1 MVFSSLLFLCLFLPA
16 VLLGYFA
23 LQAIPEKKP
32 FTGQTKN
39 RICNL
44 WLLLA
49 SLFFYAWGEP
59 KYLFL
64 MAATALVDYG
74 AGLLLERMGKRG
86 NMPENSVKSAL
97 VRTGDASP
105 TGDAHGKSRG
115 AKVVLGVTV
124 VLNLGSL
131 CFFKYAGFLADNL
144 LRVLGVFGFTPGN
157 TAPFDFLGSVV
168 LPIGISFYTF
178 QTLSYV
184 IDVYRGTVRA
194 RRNFLDFFTYVSLF
208 PQLIAGPIVRYTD
221 VEKELTE
228 RRFLPSQA
236 ANGICRF
243 CVGLAKK
250 VLLANSAGALYET
263 LTADKTAAGGFTA
276 VMAWTASLAYFFQI
290 YFDFAGYSDMAIG
303 MGEIF
308 GFHFPENFRYP
319 YEASSVTDFWRRWHI
334 TLSSWFREY
343 LYIPLGGNRRGKGR
357 QIFNLFVVW
366 TLTGLWHGAGWN
378 FLLWGGYFFLLLLLE
393 KLFLLKYL
401 EGKGRLRGI
410 LRHIYA
416 LFCIFF
422 GWVLFAGSPGEMLPA
437 LAGIGLP
444 LCSPQSVYYLLTS
457 LPLLLLC
464 GVASTHYPT
473 ALLRRIDG
481 RLTVTRRA
489 SSGELSEE
497 AAAPSVLR
505 GALCLGLLLLS
516 LALLVGDSYN
526 PFLYFR
532 F

>member
-1 MVFSSLLFLCLFLPA
+1 
-16 VLLGYFA
+16 
-23 LQAIPEKKP
+23 
-32 FTGQTKN
+32 
-39 RICNL
+39 
-44 WLLLA
+44 
-49 SLFFYAWGEP
+49 
-59 KYLFL
+59 
-64 MAATALVDYG
+64 
-74 AGLLLERMGKRG
+74 
-86 NMPENSVKSAL
+86 
-97 VRTGDASP
+97 
-105 TGDAHGKSRG
+105 
-115 AKVVLGVTV
+115 
-124 VLNLGSL
+124 
-131 CFFKYAGFLADNL
+131 
-144 LRVLGVFGFTPGN
+144 
-157 TAPFDFLGSVV
+157 
-168 LPIGISFYTF
+168 
-178 QTLSYV
+178 
-184 IDVYRGTVRA
+184 
-194 RRNFLDFFTYVSLF
+194 
-208 PQLIAGPIVRYTD
+208 
-221 VEKELTE
+221 
-228 RRFLPSQA
+228 
-236 ANGICRF
+236 
-243 CVGLAKK
+243 
-250 VLLANSAGALYET
+250 
-263 LTADKTAAGGFTA
+263 
-276 VMAWTASLAYFFQI
+276 
-290 YFDFAGYSDMAIG
+290 MAIG